1 MKRTILICVRPTRQ
15 TCTSESDRDHLN
27 LKDIQEVLWAGRELE
42 LNSQWQRSILLGTF
56 LALAYAGYGML
67 MVQERARELL
77 LNSQLI
83 HWQALGIALFGMVFA
98 YLWICMAKGSK
109 AWYEMYEDAIEL
121 YGDLIVGTEDGEKSP
136 RSHIVTTFAGFNH
149 WGDLGFRKKS
159 ERHTRDSFCLSTNPG
174 GFSPS
179 RINIAIGIVSLVIW
193 VSLALLHILCIDAGF
208 RNGIL
213 KLLQSG
219 VAVGLAAILFSVV
232 LGSIFLLLSRKIRS
246 SIF

>member
-1 MKRTILICVRPTRQ
+1 MKRIILICVGPTRQ
-15 TCTSESDRDHLN
+15 TCAPESGRDHLN

-121 YGDLIVGTEDGEKSP
+121 YGDLIVGTEEGEKSQ

-149 WGDLGFRKKS
+149 WGNPGFRRKS

-179 RINIAIGIVSLVIW
+179 RINIAIGIVSLVVW
-193 VSLALLHILCIDAGF
+193 VSLALLHILCINVEF
-208 RNGIL
+208 RDGIL
-213 KLLQSG
+213 KLLRSS
-219 VAVGLAAILFSVV
+219 VAVGLAAILFGFV
-232 LGSIFLLLSRKIRS
+232 LGSIFLLLGRKIRS